1 MFGKIIG
8 TGSYIPEKIV
18 SNEDI
23 SSIVDTTEQWIE
35 ERTGIDFFSALDDSI
50 ENETEKNINLSE
62 WKNCLN

>member
-1 MFGKIIG
+1 MAAFIMPNQKCEGEIWD
-8 TGSYIPEKIV
+8 YAV
-18 SNEDI
+18 SIDE
-23 SSIVDTTEQWIE
+23 IE